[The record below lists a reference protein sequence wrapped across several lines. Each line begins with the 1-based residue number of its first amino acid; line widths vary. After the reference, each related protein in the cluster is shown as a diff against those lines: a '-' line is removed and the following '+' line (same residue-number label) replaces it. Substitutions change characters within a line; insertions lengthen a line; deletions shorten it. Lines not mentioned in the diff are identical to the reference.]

1 MSPTPNNEETK
12 SNSDEFVEVDL
23 RTAVI
28 TKGVRNKSHPYIAIE
43 VNGAAGKDGPE
54 NGLSKEKKEF
64 VRILFE
70 SK

>member
-43 VNGAAGKDGPE
+43 INGAAGAE
-54 NGLSKEKKEF
+54 NGPTKEKKEII
-64 VRILFE
+64 RILFD